1 MVEEAG
7 SKKQFFIAIFL
18 ILIIAGSLF
27 YYFTIVK
34 DGNGK
39 GAGGKNVDEKKISYI
54 EKSATIEGTL
64 KIEKKEAILVVKDEK
79 IQREYSLYYS
89 PSKDRMAVDKT
100 YKEGVD
106 KNGKKTIS
114 IDGAGLGGS
123 FVSLAEKQGFKD
135 KDRVE
140 IEGDILGEN
149 FIRIHS
155 IKKIK

>member
-1 MVEEAG
+1 M
-7 SKKQFFIAIFL
+7 KKKEVLLAIFL
-18 ILIIAGSLF
+18 ILVIAGALF

-34 DGNGK
+34 NSETDGGDGDNDK
-39 GAGGKNVDEKKISYI
+39 VSDYTQKETKII
-54 EKSATIEGTL
+54 GTL
-64 KIEKKEAILVVKDEK
+64 KLTKKEAILVVKDEK

-89 PSKDRMAVDKT
+89 PSKDRMAIDKM
-100 YKEGVD
+100 YKEEVD

-155 IKKIK
+155 IEKVK